1 VPDPVDILVVDD
13 EDLICF
19 VLTQLLKVHGYHVR
33 TASRGEEALEMMAD
47 QTPALVILD
56 IRMPGLSG
64 FDVLHRARSAYP
76 HIPVILMTALSGVRD
91 AVEAMKSGAFDYVA
105 KPFDNKEMI
114 ATVERALAQG
124 VPSSDGPDA
133 AATAAPV
140 ERIDSCFNVLGPGEA
155 AQRMAR
161 QAQRLARGGKPCLIT
176 GEIGAGKQLLARLM
190 HGVSGRPGDL
200 IELHCTGAAE
210 SVLRHELY
218 GGGSAT
224 GPATRGK
231 LQMSRGGTLFVSGT
245 DEMGASLRQTIA
257 NDFLRGYFN
266 HPSTGAAVTLTGSL
280 ILSSVSPSSETRN
293 TDDSGKDE
301 TADTVPAELKELIG
315 ERIIHIPPLRERRE
329 DIPYLVG
336 LFMEEAAE
344 EFDRKNTAIDDAAL
358 ELLVDYD
365 WPGNVHQLKALVRRT
380 MLNAKD
386 RIAVRDIDLPVP
398 GYDRLSPLPAEFK
411 VTAGP
416 LKEQV
421 RRYVGQIERDV
432 LLQTLQYT
440 SWNKSR
446 ASRLLGITYK
456 TMLKKI
462 SDYGLD
468 QVREWG

>member
-1 VPDPVDILVVDD
+1 MPDPVDILVVDD

-33 TASRGEEALEMMAD
+33 TASRGEEALEMIAEKA
-47 QTPALVILD
+47 PALVILD

-64 FDVLHRARSAYP
+64 FDVLHRVRSAYP

-105 KPFDNKEMI
+105 KPFDNKEMVE
-114 ATVERALAQG
+114 TVQRALKQG
-124 VPSSDGPDA
+124 SGVSADSDNSAVAPEELIDPSFDILGPSA
-133 AATAAPV
+133 AARRT
-140 ERIDSCFNVLGPGEA
+140 
-155 AQRMAR
+155 AR

-200 IELHCTGAAE
+200 VEVHCTGANE

-224 GPATRGK
+224 APATRGK
-231 LQMSRGGTLFVSGT
+231 LQLSRDGTLYVSGA
-245 DEMGASLRQTIA
+245 DEMGSALCGTLA
-257 NDFLRGYFN
+257 NDFIRGYFN
-266 HPSTGAAVTLTGSL
+266 LPSTGAAITLTGSL
-280 ILSSVSPSSETRN
+280 ILSTMSF
-293 TDDSGKDE
+293 SGDVR
-301 TADTVPAELKELIG
+301 DPAETENDGIPENIAPELQELLEG
-315 ERIIHIPPLRERRE
+315 RILSIPPLRERRE
-329 DIPYLVG
+329 DIPHLVA
-336 LFMEEAAE
+336 LFMEEAAR
-344 EFDRKNTAIDDAAL
+344 EFDRQISTIDDAAL
-358 ELLVDYD
+358 ELLFDYD
-365 WPGNVHQLKALVRRT
+365 WPGNVHQLKALIRRA
-380 MLNAKD
+380 MLSAKE

-411 VTAGP
+411 VTAAP

-421 RRYVGQIERDV
+421 RRYVGQIEREV
-432 LLQTLQYT
+432 LLQTLQHT

-462 SDYGLD
+462 ADYGLE